1 MKKRK
6 HFLPAMEN
14 IKTAIHTYAAS
25 AGKTCLPKGLLP
37 LLPVLFLTM
46 ASLPVFPLFSVSAQA
61 LAQEE
66 GMAARAQEEN
76 ETSVHTQEEE
86 AEDSAGRLWTEE
98 YYRAVDTTGGLSE
111 AEVESLDNTCLE
123 FMQAWKAD
131 LSLLAVKSSDH
142 EGASLAEVAEGYYM
156 DCGFGYGSGRDGF
169 QMVWDTETG
178 EVLIKAFG
186 QAQSLIPESY
196 LEFVAGSVGKFE
208 EEYGHFGPMYA
219 TARHLSNYLRGSGDS
234 DTADPAAAAAG
245 EAGAAAGGGDAE
257 DPAAASAAVT
267 GTEGSETRQTDT
279 EAGTDRSSKDL
290 QPGDLQT
297 IKSADAGTGETGSS
311 AGSGEGRMLPDGQVP
326 DADLRV
332 GEGADMPAWY
342 PKDPAGFP
350 FYHDESAPRV
360 VDVADLFSDREEAQM
375 EARLS
380 EIRSEL
386 GKDIVIFTDVSTYGL
401 SRSVYA
407 ADFYD
412 FNGYGIGEDREGV
425 CLMVCM
431 DPQDRGWWCCCTG
444 PETMG
449 LYTETVAN
457 QIDDLLYEYMR
468 AGEYGP
474 GVSDWIENFRRIYVT
489 GSPYNEAWALIEENS
504 FERFHDA
511 DAPRIVDDAG
521 LFTGEEIGQLRAQ
534 ASSISEKYGVD
545 VVIHTALNEG
555 LLDRSTYADRFY
567 ITHGYGLG
575 ENYDG
580 IQLTIFKRPNYEGGE
595 VVSAYGSPVKKL
607 TQVNQRRLE
616 SRCDSLL
623 LPGQYYQAAGQ
634 WLSQTDHMLRTGR
647 APRSS
652 ASWEFTTILEL
663 LAGLVFGGI
672 SLGRAKVGMAT
683 PQMKVNAD
691 SYVEPGSLKIK
702 KVRDTFL
709 DSRVNRIY
717 SPPPKEDHSDRG
729 SSSGGSSSYSGSYSG
744 SSGSTHSGSGRN
756 F

>member
-1 MKKRK
+1 
-6 HFLPAMEN
+6 
-14 IKTAIHTYAAS
+14 
-25 AGKTCLPKGLLP
+25 
-37 LLPVLFLTM
+37 M
-46 ASLPVFPLFSVSAQA
+46 AAQA
-61 LAQEE
+61 QEAEGSSAPAQEE
-66 GMAARAQEEN
+66 AAEN
-76 ETSVHTQEEE
+76 
-86 AEDSAGRLWTEE
+86 DAGRLWTEE

-111 AEVESLDNTCLE
+111 AEIESLNGTCLE
-123 FMQAWKAD
+123 FMQTWKSD
-131 LSLLAVKSSDH
+131 LSLLAVKTSDY
-142 EGASLAEVAEGYYM
+142 EGASLAEMAEGYYT

-178 EVLIKAFG
+178 EVLVKAFG
-186 QAQSLIPESY
+186 EAQSLIPESY

-208 EEYGHFGPMYA
+208 VEYGHFGPMYA
-219 TARHLSNYLRGSGDS
+219 TARHLSNYLRGSGES
-234 DTADPAAAAAG
+234 DTADPAADNPAGNTGAAAG
-245 EAGAAAGGGDAE
+245 EGGAD
-257 DPAAASAAVT
+257 DPAAAPDEET
-267 GTEGSETRQTDT
+267 GTEARENRQADT
-279 EAGTDRSSKDL
+279 ETGTGSSPQGL
-290 QPGDLQT
+290 QPGDIQT
-297 IKSADAGTGETGSS
+297 IKSADDRSGETSSSSGS
-311 AGSGEGRMLPDGQVP
+311 RMLPDGQVP
-326 DADLRV
+326 DMDLRV
-332 GEGADMPAWY
+332 GEGADMPSWY

-350 FYHDESAPRV
+350 FYHDEKAPRV
-360 VDVADLFSDREEAQM
+360 VDVADIFSDQEEARM
-375 EARLS
+375 EERLS

-449 LYTETVAN
+449 LYTEPVAN

-489 GSPYNEAWALIEENS
+489 GSPYNEAWALISEDG
-504 FERFHDA
+504 FERFHDE
-511 DAPRIVDDAG
+511 DAARIVDDAG
-521 LFTGEEIGQLRAQ
+521 LFTDEEIGQLRAQ
-534 ASSISEKYGVD
+534 ASSVSEKYGVD
-545 VVIHTALNEG
+545 VVIHTALHEG
-555 LLDRSTYADRFY
+555 ILDRSTFADRFY

-595 VVSAYGSPVKKL
+595 VVSAYGSPAKKL
-607 TQVNQRRLE
+607 TQVNQNRLE
-616 SRCDSLL
+616 GRCDSLVL
-623 LPGQYYQAAGQ
+623 SGQFYQAADQ

-652 ASWEFTTILEL
+652 ASWEFTLVLEL
-663 LAGLVFGGI
+663 LAGLLFGGV
-672 SLGRAKVGMAT
+672 SLGRAKAGMAT
-683 PQMKVNAD
+683 PVMKKNAD
-691 SYVEPGSLKIK
+691 AYLEPGSLKIK
-702 KVRDTFL
+702 RVRDTLL
-709 DSRVNRIY
+709 DSRVNRVY
-717 SPPPKEDHSDRG
+717 SPLPKEDESDRG